1 MKSWRLVVR
10 VDVAPCCDQHFGRNC
25 TKKISSSSLMV
36 GICHLTDSHHYHHG
50 QKPTRVGICHGGNML
65 GNRFESFISCSSKS
79 FFHTFYWQSF
89 NQKRSVRRPLK
100 SFPRKQYKPRW
111 VKLLAKCGLELG
123 NKENLFLP
131 TFVFANSSFSKV
143 WIKFQRS
150 YQGRTILKS
159 SSALDL
165 IRQNQTKNQSR
176 RISGFAEVLPRH

>member
-1 MKSWRLVVR
+1 MPGKFWSDDTSKNGCTFLGTSSWILRSNRLF
-10 VDVAPCCDQHFGRNC
+10 QHIKTYWDINFHLKLLCGLHRNYC
-25 TKKISSSSLMV
+25 SNSDKFA
-36 GICHLTDSHHYHHG
+36 
-50 QKPTRVGICHGGNML
+50 L
-65 GNRFESFISCSSKS
+65 GVCFESFISCSSKS
-79 FFHTFYWQSF
+79 FSHTFYWQSF
-89 NQKRSVRRPLK
+89 NQERSVRRPLK
-100 SFPRKQYKPRW
+100 SFPGKQYKPRW
-111 VKLLAKCGLELG
+111 VKLLAKCGRELG

-131 TFVFANSSFSKV
+131 TFVFANSSFSEV